1 MKDDLPHR
9 RFQLPAR
16 ERDFFP
22 DVRPLP
28 DQNCLHF
35 IPDTLPP
42 PCWCLRVDPTEGG
55 LMSRGEFSGG
65 KAGQGGRESDLS
77 SGVRGAE
84 WAASP
89 LVRTR

>member
-1 MKDDLPHR
+1 M
-9 RFQLPAR
+9 PAR

-22 DVRPLP
+22 DVTKLP
-28 DQNCLHF
+28 DQNNLHF
-35 IPDTLPP
+35 IPNNLTH
-42 PCWCLRVDPTEGG
+42 PCWCLRVDPNERG
-55 LMSRGEFSGG
+55 LMSGCELSGG
-65 KAGQGGRESDLS
+65 KAGQGGCEFDSS

>member
-1 MKDDLPHR
+1 MKDDLCHR
-9 RFQLPAR
+9 QFQLPAR

-28 DQNCLHF
+28 DQNNVHF
-35 IPDTLPP
+35 IPNTLAP
-42 PCWCLRVDPTEGG
+42 PCWCLRVDPNEGG
-55 LMSRGEFSGG
+55 LMGLGELSGG
-65 KAGQGGRESDLS
+65 KAGQGGREPDSC

-84 WAASP
+84 WAASR